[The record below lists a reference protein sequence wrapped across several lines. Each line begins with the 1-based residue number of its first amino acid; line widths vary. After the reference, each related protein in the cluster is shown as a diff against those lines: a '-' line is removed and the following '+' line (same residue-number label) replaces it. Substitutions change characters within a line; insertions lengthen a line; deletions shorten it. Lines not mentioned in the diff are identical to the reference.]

1 MLIADAWLAARS
13 HRGALF
19 HRSPLGE
26 EKKSKGR
33 EGGALT
39 IDKLT
44 RDMVI
49 MTSHNYVK
57 RMAALRAH

>member
-1 MLIADAWLAARS
+1 MADAWLAARS

-19 HRSPLGE
+19 YRSPSGE
-26 EKKSKGR
+26 DKKSEGR
-33 EGGALT
+33 EGDAVT

-44 RDMVI
+44 RDMAI

-57 RMAALRAH
+57 RMVDLRAH